1 VTLFEPSWL
10 TEGLTELVF
19 FTSTH
24 LGATDSDAGYTS
36 FGTVNSVS
44 ERLDLYAPFA
54 LLDKG
59 NTTVVAFGDITWL
72 MDPWIRTGD
81 NYGLA
86 MNLVEEIV
94 RLKDEAR

>member
-1 VTLFEPSWL
+1 MPLFEPSWL
-10 TEGLTELVF
+10 TEGVTELVF

-24 LGATDSDAGYTS
+24 LGATDSDAGYAS